1 MWDEL
6 DEKLGFPKYQEGP
19 PKTGWLVNMVQV
31 LSCPYHPPPRLE
43 LNALPPLQT
52 LTTDEQNPQGQ
63 AGVDYYFIQ
72 DDGMMFKS
80 TISYEPYFYL
90 ACRVSSASSCG
101 DGEKLT
107 IDLTETERNRGQ
119 RRRVDYEEVRGS
131 GGARGEDQEGGS
143 EAGSSRLTPF
153 LPSR

>member
-6 DEKLGFPKYQEGP
+6 DERLGFPKYQEGP

-31 LSCPYHPPPRLE
+31 CPFPFLLPADAK
-43 LNALPPLQT
+43 LNALPSLQT

-80 TISYEPYFYL
+80 TINYEPYFYL
-90 ACRVSSASSCG
+90 ACRVSSDEVA
-101 DGEKLT
+101 
-107 IDLTETERNRGQ
+107 
-119 RRRVDYEEVRGS
+119 RRR
-131 GGARGEDQEGGS
+131 
-143 EAGSSRLTPF
+143 
-153 LPSR
+153 